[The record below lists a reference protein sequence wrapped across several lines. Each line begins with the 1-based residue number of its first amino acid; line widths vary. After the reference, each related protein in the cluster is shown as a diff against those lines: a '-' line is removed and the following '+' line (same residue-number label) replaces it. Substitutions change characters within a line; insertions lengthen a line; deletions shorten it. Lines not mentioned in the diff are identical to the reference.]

1 LLLSLPRKRRTPSV
15 QGEQP
20 LHLFHVHFFDQGCV
34 LLAHHDKHCPEFFE
48 HEEHPSQLFHLHFF
62 SQGLECVEHHGLQS
76 PSADVGL
83 GVVSGS
89 VVALEQENACTSCR
103 DVSGH
108 STIARVLRKP
118 VHVATVDYGVPFDK
132 LPPHR
137 PSWTSR
143 VRARCWALPPTTP
156 SHVVIDTSDCV
167 TSIVTVPVTV
177 TVS

>member
-1 LLLSLPRKRRTPSV
+1 V

-76 PSADVGL
+76 PGADVGL

-89 VVALEQENACTSCR
+89 VVAALVGDGVCAVV
-103 DVSGH
+103 DGGVGG
-108 STIARVLRKP
+108 STVL
-118 VHVATVDYGVPFDK
+118 
-132 LPPHR
+132 
-137 PSWTSR
+137 S
-143 VRARCWALPPTTP
+143 
-156 SHVVIDTSDCV
+156 
-167 TSIVTVPVTV
+167 
-177 TVS
+177 